1 MNKMVKPK
9 LTFHK
14 DRNRNNNNKNEFKE
28 IKETPISEP
37 KQTYQPE
44 QPKIKRKVKLGRP
57 RKNKEYSSIRI
68 QRSTTNRINA
78 MQNTLNFK
86 TQDDLIIDLLDKA
99 ENSLSADQKTMY
111 KIYLKTFTARGK
123 R

>member
-1 MNKMVKPK
+1 MNRMSEPK

-14 DRNRNNNNKNEFKE
+14 DRNRNNSTDKKNEFKE

-37 KQTYQPE
+37 KQTYQP
-44 QPKIKRKVKLGRP
+44 KIKRRVKLGRP

-68 QRSTTNRINA
+68 QRKTTNRINA

-111 KIYLKTFTARGK
+111 KMYLKTFTARGK

>member
-1 MNKMVKPK
+1 MSEPK
-9 LTFHK
+9 LTFNK
-14 DRNRNNNNKNEFKE
+14 NRNRNIPKSSDSKDFKE

-37 KQTYQPE
+37 EQTYQP
-44 QPKIKRKVKLGRP
+44 QIKRRVKLGRP

-68 QRSTTNRINA
+68 QRITTNRINA

-111 KIYLKTFTARGK
+111 KMYLKTFTERGK

>member
-1 MNKMVKPK
+1 MSKMEKPK

-14 DRNRNNNNKNEFKE
+14 DRNRNNNEFKE

-37 KQTYQPE
+37 KQTYHPE
-44 QPKIKRKVKLGRP
+44 QSKIERKVKLGRP

-68 QRSTTNRINA
+68 QRSTTNKINA

-86 TQDDLIIDLLDKA
+86 TQDDLIIDLLEKA